1 MCDVTQAVV
10 EEKHGQVVD
19 IEVFDYDKTGSDDDL
34 GKYGVQNNTESLN
47 LMLSSNWEPIIFLF
61 LLVVLLTFRLL
72 LSRGKWT
79 R

>member
-34 GKYGVQNNTESLN
+34 GKYDTQQNTESLK
-47 LMLSSNWEPIIFLF
+47 LMLSSNWNPIIFLF
-61 LLVVLLTFRLL
+61 VLVVLLTFRLL